1 MKNKE
6 KTELIPELRF
16 GGFPIKNWDEKK
28 LQDIFIYLS
37 TNTYSRNLLNNRQGI
52 YQNIHYGDI
61 LVKYG
66 SIIDAQKEEIP
77 YINEDI
83 ECITDNIIM
92 DGDIV
97 IADTAEDEI
106 VGKTSEIFN
115 IGDKKILSGLH
126 TFWLRP
132 LISFAPKYLGY
143 FFNSTQYHNQLLP
156 LIQGAKV
163 SSISKK
169 ALNNTIIVY
178 PSTSEQQKIADCLS
192 SLDELIEATA
202 QKVDAL
208 KEHKKGL
215 MQRLFPAEG
224 KNVPDLRF
232 PEFQG
237 TSVWEEKKLG
247 NVVEIKGRIGFRGY
261 TTKDIVEQGKGAISL
276 SPTNITENGNL
287 NFDKST
293 YISWEKYNESPEIQL
308 QKGHIVLVKTG
319 SSYGKSA
326 LVKELPAKTTVNP
339 QIVVLKPE
347 EGVNKYFI
355 SVLISHPMIQKQIKC
370 AVVGG
375 AIPTLSQESISKFD
389 VLYPKKTSYKPSE
402 QEKIANCLS
411 SLDELIE
418 ATSRKVEILKEHKK
432 GLMQQ
437 LFPKI

>member
-6 KTELIPELRF
+6 NIDLIPKLRF
-16 GGFPIKNWDEKK
+16 LTFPIKNWDEKK

-37 TNTYSRNLLNNRQGI
+37 TNTYSRNLLNNKQGI

-61 LVKYG
+61 LIKYG
-66 SIIDAQKEEIP
+66 CIIDAQRDEIP
-77 YINEDI
+77 YINEDVK
-83 ECITDNIIM
+83 CTTDNIIM

-97 IADTAEDEI
+97 MADTAEDEI

-115 IGDKKILSGLH
+115 IGNKKILSGLH

-202 QKVDAL
+202 QKVEAL

-232 PEFQG
+232 PEFQNTESWKEYKLKSLCEIG
-237 TSVWEEKKLG
+237 NGKDYKHLGSGNIPVYGSGGYMTSVDDFLYDGESVCIG
-247 NVVEIKGRIGFRGY
+247 RKGTINKPIFLTGKFWTVDTLFYTHSFRNCLPPFLY
-261 TTKDIVEQGKGAISL
+261 LIFLQIDW
-276 SPTNITENGNL
+276 
-287 NFDKST
+287 
-293 YISWEKYNESPEIQL
+293 YKYNEAGGVPSL
-308 QKGHIVLVKTG
+308 
-319 SSYGKSA
+319 S
-326 LVKELPAKTTVNP
+326 KTTIGEINILIP
-339 QIVVLKPE
+339 IEKKGKLK
-347 EGVNKYFI
+347 
-355 SVLISHPMIQKQIKC
+355 
-370 AVVGG
+370 
-375 AIPTLSQESISKFD
+375 
-389 VLYPKKTSYKPSE
+389 E
-402 QEKIANCLS
+402 QQKIADCLS
-411 SLDELIE
+411 SLDDLIE

>member
-83 ECITDNIIM
+83 ECTTDNIIM

-178 PSTSEQQKIADCLS
+178 PSISEQQKIADCLS

-202 QKVDAL
+202 QKVEAL

-224 KNVPDLRF
+224 KNMPDLRF

-237 TSVWEEKKLG
+237 MNGWEKKQVKDFGEVITGNTPSKKEEKYWNGDFVWVTAQDFKGKYINDSILKL
-247 NVVEIKGRIGFRGY
+247 
-261 TTKDIVEQGKGAISL
+261 TKFGK
-276 SPTNITENGNL
+276 
-287 NFDKST
+287 DKARVIPKDS
-293 YISWEKYNESPEIQL
+293 
-308 QKGHIVLVKTG
+308 VLVTCIASIGLNAINKVECSTNQQINAICCNQEYNYEYMYYLVTHNTKNLKQLAG
-319 SSYGKSA
+319 QTAVPIITKKSF
-326 LVKELPAKTTVNP
+326 
-339 QIVVLKPE
+339 E
-347 EGVNKYFI
+347 EFEVY
-355 SVLISHPMIQKQIKC
+355 
-370 AVVGG
+370 
-375 AIPTLSQESISKFD
+375 AIANYD
-389 VLYPKKTSYKPSE
+389 E
-402 QEKIANCLS
+402 QQKIADCLS
-411 SLDELIE
+411 SLDDLIE